1 LASKHVI
8 RELVGKLW
16 TIENEMETLREDR
29 KAIMKE
35 YEESHGV
42 DKKAFQ
48 GALRIAKIRMK
59 LGDAVDEADQMVNF
73 IDDV

>member
-1 LASKHVI
+1 
-8 RELVGKLW
+8 
-16 TIENEMETLREDR
+16 METLREDR
-29 KAIMKE
+29 TAFMKE

-59 LGDAVDEADQMVNF
+59 LGDAVDEADQMVDF